1 MKYIISIVAIAFLI
15 VSCSHGKT
23 RHFPSSK
30 NLTNPAE
37 IIIIRNKNITC
48 GAQSTTIVLDGLP
61 IAHLRMGEYVSFF
74 VESGVHYLRVRESNL
89 YGHVEEQKKYYFLI
103 SINFFDMI
111 TNSYWGDSCGFE
123 IEKIS
128 EEEGL
133 KRIRN
138 SKNLIKMEKEYKSA
152 TEAAPTE
159 TEKPESAFIP
169 ESATVSEISLRRQ
182 PLEISTFQKPSK
194 DCSSCSILLI

>member
-61 IAHLRMGEYVSFF
+61 IAHIRMGEYVSFF

-89 YGHVEEQKKYYFLI
+89 YGHVEEQKKYYFL
-103 SINFFDMI
+103 
-111 TNSYWGDSCGFE
+111 
-123 IEKIS
+123 
-128 EEEGL
+128 
-133 KRIRN
+133 
-138 SKNLIKMEKEYKSA
+138 
-152 TEAAPTE
+152 
-159 TEKPESAFIP
+159 
-169 ESATVSEISLRRQ
+169 Q
-182 PLEISTFQKPSK
+182 H
-194 DCSSCSILLI
+194 